1 MIRGLG
7 LDVVEV
13 ARIESALQ
21 NPRFAARILTPAE
34 RDRPLT
40 PLYVAGRWAAK
51 EAVAKAMMAAGG
63 PIPTWQQV
71 SILNLPGG
79 APQVHL
85 AESLPLPAWRWHI
98 SLSHERGLAV
108 AVAVCEG

>member
-13 ARIESALQ
+13 ARIEKALT
-21 NPRFAARILTPAE
+21 NPRFTARILTPSE
-34 RDRPLT
+34 RNRPLT

-51 EAVAKAMMAAGG
+51 EAVAKAIMAAGG
-63 PIPTWQQV
+63 PRPTWQQV
-71 SILNLPGG
+71 AILNLPGG
-79 APQVHL
+79 APHVNL
-85 AESLPLPAWRWHI
+85 EASLDLPPMHWHV

>member
-1 MIRGLG
+1 LG

-13 ARIESALQ
+13 ARITRAME
-21 NPRFAARILTPAE
+21 NPRFAERILTPAE
-34 RDRPLT
+34 RERPLT

-51 EAVAKAMMAAGG
+51 EAVAKAIMASGG
-63 PIPTWQQV
+63 PVPTWQQV

-85 AESLPLPAWRWHI
+85 DTSLNLPAWRWHV